1 MKENQI
7 DDDST
12 NLTPF
17 STTICKNG
25 VCEKSNS
32 TKTNRKLI
40 SHDSLELS
48 DNSNQSIALSN
59 PGFEP
64 PPLNKLSS
72 VSNTGKNNGSIKKLQ
87 AATILELII
96 EI

>member
-1 MKENQI
+1 MKEIQI
-7 DDDST
+7 DDHST

-48 DNSNQSIALSN
+48 ENSTQSIALGN
-59 PGFEP
+59 PEFEP

-87 AATILELII
+87 AATT
-96 EI
+96 

>member
-1 MKENQI
+1 MKGNQI

-25 VCEKSNS
+25 VCTKSNS

-40 SHDSLELS
+40 SRDSLELS
-48 DNSNQSIALSN
+48 DNSNQSIALNNS
-59 PGFEP
+59 GFEP
-64 PPLNKLSS
+64 PPLNKLYS
-72 VSNTGKNNGSIKKLQ
+72 VSNKGKNNGSIKKLQ
-87 AATILELII
+87 AATI
-96 EI
+96 